1 MWKNLLLTI
10 IKSSTIPFWDLF
22 LKFIGKAE
30 KSVTISTKEKE
41 SSFVFIKTPHGL
53 HAHPNEEPLFFGCKN
68 MKTVRF
74 FSVVLLFIVFF
85 GFSFGCVSEKNLYNA
100 PSPFLVSELPA
111 LPSLSW
117 DDLPEDE
124 TRAFYHWADYYLQQS
139 VKIQFFSIEEVQT
152 PAASLTKAQFLSKL
166 CRCIDMPTK
175 ISGDIPYDDVPK
187 NTPLYDDIALAVQV
201 GILDIPEA
209 DDLHKPSFHPQSPI
223 TRWEAA
229 IWLTNAKQVEFSYY
243 QENVLYIFTQDGLS
257 GFPSERAR
265 LAIGVSLHPAHQ
277 LLPYRWSVNH
287 EYRLAKPFGLL
298 NVAEASFALFHFLF
312 PPQSDST
319 IRIAK
324 QGQVEFEQP
333 ITKESFELLSPYV
346 YTPAISQRD
355 MNWGYSPLLVTEI
368 PSVDTGSLRFLDDG
382 RVQCI
387 YTIRDHLMWSNND
400 PIVAQDAITGF
411 QFARHYLQASVP
423 FDWLLGIKVETPNS
437 VLVTWKRPF
446 YGVERAF
453 FLYPQSLAFPLL
465 WDDYQHCAPFLIDYW
480 NDQTLI
486 LTENGRSVTGCIP
499 NASIR
504 IDFVQQSLPTME
516 EYDMMV
522 PAQYDDLSNPFDTN
536 KDQQDES
543 RVLVAPS
550 MQWEHIDFKLPNK
563 ILNDTS
569 LRKVLFDAISV
580 PTLNKEVWHGHATI
594 SSGWFLP
601 LHPSLQKEGFISR
614 NVIENDPMLIE
625 ETIQLIV
632 LSADEKRK
640 KTAQYIEQKWESVG
654 LKVNIEYHPKESF
667 YNLLASPSKEVPR
680 AFLYAWIFT
689 PESNLFSILHSS
701 CIPGVKNHQLSE
713 NYTGFQNAKVDAL
726 LVKTLS
732 EPNAEKRAQFL
743 RDIQFEAMQDVR
755 TIPLFYVPTIAIC
768 SSQMQGIMIPQSGI
782 PIDWAPYNWYLFTSK
797 E

>member
-1 MWKNLLLTI
+1 
-10 IKSSTIPFWDLF
+10 
-22 LKFIGKAE
+22 
-30 KSVTISTKEKE
+30 
-41 SSFVFIKTPHGL
+41 
-53 HAHPNEEPLFFGCKN
+53 

-74 FSVVLLFIVFF
+74 FSIVLLFIVFF
-85 GFSFGCVSEKNLYNA
+85 VFSFSCVSEKNLYNIS
-100 PSPFLVSELPA
+100 SPFLVSELPD
-111 LPSLSW
+111 LPPLSW
-117 DDLPEDE
+117 DGLPEDE
-124 TRAFYHWADYYLQQS
+124 IGAFYHWADYYLQQS
-139 VKIQFFSIEEVQT
+139 VSIQFFSMEEIQT

-166 CRCIDMPTK
+166 CRCIERPTK
-175 ISGDIPYDDVPK
+175 ISGDSPYDDVPK
-187 NTPLYDDIALAVQV
+187 NTPLYDDIVLAAQV

-209 DDLHKPSFHPQSPI
+209 DQLHKLSFHPQSPI

-229 IWLTNAKQVEFSYY
+229 IWLTNAKKVEFSYY
-243 QENVLYIFTQDGLS
+243 QENVLYILTQDGLS

-277 LLPYRWSVNH
+277 LLPYRWSINH

-298 NVAEASFALFHFLF
+298 NVAEASFALFHYLF
-312 PPQSDST
+312 PPQADST

-324 QGQVEFEQP
+324 EGHVELEQP

-355 MNWGYSPLLVTEI
+355 MNWGYAPLLVTEI

-411 QFARHYLQASVP
+411 QFARHYLQVSVP
-423 FDWLLGIKVETPNS
+423 FEWLLGIKVETPNT

-453 FLYPQSLAFPLL
+453 FLYPQSLTFPLL
-465 WDDYQHCAPFLIDYW
+465 WEDYQHCAPFLIDYW
-480 NDQTLI
+480 NNQTLA
-486 LTENGRSVTGCIP
+486 LAENGRSVIGCIP
-499 NASIR
+499 DASIH
-504 IDFVQQSLPTME
+504 IDFFQHSLPAME
-516 EYDMMV
+516 DYDMMI
-522 PAQYDDLSNPFDTN
+522 PAQYEALSSFDTN
-536 KDQQDES
+536 KAQQEET
-543 RVLVAPS
+543 RVFVAPS

-563 ILNDTS
+563 TLNDIS
-569 LRKVLFDAISV
+569 LRQTLSDAISV
-580 PTLNKEVWHGHATI
+580 PALNDEVWHGHATA

-601 LHPSLQKEGFISR
+601 LHPSLQKKDSSSK
-614 NVIENDPMLIE
+614 NVTKIEPVHIE

-640 KTAQYIEQKWESVG
+640 KTAQYIEQKWESAG
-654 LKVNIEYHPKESF
+654 LEVDIEYHPKESF
-667 YNLLASPSKEVPR
+667 YDLLASPSKEVPR

-689 PESNLFSILHSS
+689 PQSNLFSILHSS
-701 CIPGVKNHQLSE
+701 CIPGVKNYQLSE
-713 NYTGFQNAKVDAL
+713 NYTGFQNANVDAL

-743 RDIQFEAMQDVR
+743 RDIQLEAMQDVR
-755 TIPLFYVPTIAIC
+755 TIPLFYVPKIAIC
-768 SSQMQGIMIPQSGI
+768 SSQMQGIRIPQSGI
-782 PIDWAPYNWYLFTSK
+782 PIDWAPYNWYLFSSK